1 MIGKSLSRKL
11 WGMLEAKMSN
21 KKILFAMFAIFLL
34 GCQQQVDTES
44 EEKPSMEISS
54 GQPVIEKIEEEFDD
68 NLDEALEELEE
79 IENI

>member
-1 MIGKSLSRKL
+1 MF
-11 WGMLEAKMSN
+11 N
-21 KKILFAMFAIFLL
+21 KKFLFIMFAVLLL
-34 GCQQQVDTES
+34 GCQQQVDKES

-54 GQPVIEKIEEEFDD
+54 GQPVIEKIDEEFDD